1 MPRRR
6 RQRINWLLLS
16 KKIKFI
22 NKINASKTLAQLGE
36 GGLSQMV
43 GEGDLRTENVR
54 KLGKLNKALIRP
66 VGHLLPGRKVK
77 NMWG

>member
-1 MPRRR
+1 
-6 RQRINWLLLS
+6 LLHTE
-16 KKIKFI
+16 KIKFI